1 MEACKISSVAQTPA
15 NRDLFDL
22 REEQPLLSENEQ
34 KEMRCIVYQLLYLCN
49 RVIPEALLAVNFL
62 CTRVTPNDRN
72 KLNRLLQYINGR
84 KDVGITLSCDQDIH
98 VFIYADVTPYEV
110 SEEIEVAVCFVNDEL
125 CLPRREALKHID

>member
-98 VFIYADVTPYEV
+98 VYILTLNPNRKV
-110 SEEIEVAVCFVNDEL
+110 SVIQRSHNTDQKVVFVNSHHVE
-125 CLPRREALKHID
+125 